1 MRLTIN
7 NYANLNIQQL
17 SEVMGDTAYMVN
29 KLNGRQHAKYI
40 KSFKNKTNVEVFIRE
55 TIKGYA
61 LDIH

>member
-1 MRLTIN
+1 MRITIN
-7 NYANLNIQQL
+7 NYSDLNIQQL
-17 SEVMGDTAYMVN
+17 SEVMGDTAYMAN

-40 KSFKNKTNVEVFIRE
+40 YSFKNKINVEVFVRK

>member
-1 MRLTIN
+1 MRIMIN
-7 NYANLNIQQL
+7 NYSNLNIQQL
-17 SEVMGDTAYMVN
+17 SEVMGDTAYMAN

-40 KSFKNKTNVEVFIRE
+40 YSFKDRINVEVFVRK